1 MEFSFQSENA
11 ATHWHQDSYLNKLQV
26 RESAHT
32 EVWYV
37 LEGGAWDL
45 SDAPAHGAAFWSA
58 LGAAQRRRAVEVAP
72 VWRRT
77 KLWGGQ
83 RQEWARGTQ
92 WGTKPIRTP
101 QSREKQEMGWSQPMP
116 MMWREKAWRH
126 GSTSSNHTTHVSI
139 NITHTVIDC
148 GAMRSRLL
156 NNQCSMRWGRGT
168 KRDHMS
174 LKQGA
179 SDWLALVMSGGL
191 IWEQER
197 TSGDLLYAC

>member
-1 MEFSFQSENA
+1 MDFSWL
-11 ATHWHQDSYLNKLQV
+11 TGTRIDSYLNKLQV

-45 SDAPAHGAAFWSA
+45 SDAPAHGATFRSA
-58 LGAAQRRRAVEVAP
+58 LGAAQRGRAVQVAP

-77 KLWGGQ
+77 KLWGRQ
-83 RQEWARGTQ
+83 RQGWAPGTQ
-92 WGTKPIRTP
+92 WGTKPIKTP

-126 GSTSSNHTTHVSI
+126 GSTSSNHTTHVGIDVTHIRWSTVAQWDRVCWII
-139 NITHTVIDC
+139 NAAC
-148 GAMRSRLL
+148 GEGGGETGPSEFKAGGI
-156 NNQCSMRWGRGT
+156 C
-168 KRDHMS
+168 
-174 LKQGA
+174 
-179 SDWLALVMSGGL
+179 DWLALVMWGGL

-197 TSGDLLYAC
+197 ASGNLLYAC